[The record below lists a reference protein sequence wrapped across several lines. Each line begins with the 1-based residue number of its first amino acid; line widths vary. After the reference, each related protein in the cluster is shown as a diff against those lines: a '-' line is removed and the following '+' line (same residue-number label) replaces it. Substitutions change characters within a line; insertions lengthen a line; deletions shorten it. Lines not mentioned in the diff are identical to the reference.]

1 MPEQGL
7 AGGRP
12 GEKDIE
18 DLAQAKLGLAEQQ
31 QLWDAQ
37 TECVL
42 SFLQD
47 GLPTAVVMS
56 FQVDQDGHFWFATVE
71 GRRQVRGVDSDPRV
85 AVVVSNT
92 GTDLPG
98 RRMVALRGEARVHR
112 DREVVRDRVRR
123 LAPRLAPEDPDAF
136 VRLLDS
142 PKRVVIEVVPTRITA
157 SHDSTRL
164 AGDGRGGKTPS
175 APAEEGSVDTDS

>member
-1 MPEQGL
+1 MPPETTGP
-7 AGGRP
+7 RP

-18 DLAQAKLGLAEQQ
+18 DLAKARMTTADQAELFE
-31 QLWDAQ
+31 AQ

-42 SFLQD
+42 SFNQD

-56 FQVDQDGHFWFATVE
+56 YQVDEQGHFWCATVE

-85 AVVVSNT
+85 ALVVSST
-92 GTDLPG
+92 GSGLTG
-98 RRMVALRGEARVHR
+98 RRMVAVRGTATVHR
-112 DREVVRDRVRR
+112 DREVVMDCVRR

-142 PKRVVIEVVPTRITA
+142 PQRVVIEVVPTRVTA

-164 AGDGRGGKTPS
+164 AGDGRGGR
-175 APAEEGSVDTDS
+175 G